1 MKNLKFIPLILLFSP
16 VSFWANST
24 NIYADIQV
32 TDIAPAKDF
41 IWQRKN
47 PQTPL
52 YPIDFAS
59 SGTQGCAV
67 LSFDIS
73 PAGKTENVEILHS
86 VPNRRVGIYSRKML
100 KKWQWVPV
108 APAGSLAAPAVQ
120 PAEEKRT
127 LRLDFCMGGES
138 TEQAEQACKQ
148 RVQLACS

>member
-1 MKNLKFIPLILLFSP
+1 MKNIKFIPLILLFSP
-16 VSFWANST
+16 VSFLANST

-32 TDIAPAKDF
+32 TDIAPTKDF

-108 APAGSLAAPAVQ
+108 APAVQ

>member
-16 VSFWANST
+16 VSFLANST

-100 KKWQWVPV
+100 KKWQWVP
-108 APAGSLAAPAVQ
+108 AAPAVQ

-138 TEQAEQACKQ
+138 VSQAEQACKQ

>member
-16 VSFWANST
+16 ASFLANST

-32 TDIAPAKDF
+32 TDIAPTKDF

-86 VPNRRVGIYSRKML
+86 VPHRRVGIYSRKML

>member
-1 MKNLKFIPLILLFSP
+1 MKNLKFIPLILVLSP
-16 VSFWANST
+16 VSFLANST

-32 TDIAPAKDF
+32 TDIAPTKDF

-138 TEQAEQACKQ
+138 VAQAEQACKQ